1 MTEENNTAA
10 AAGATE
16 ATGPQLSLQRFY
28 LKDCSFES
36 PNPIES
42 FQGMAEWKPQMNLNL
57 SSTNSAVGENAREVV
72 LKVEVEVKQDDK
84 TIYLVEIQQAGVF
97 LISGIEGEELK
108 QILASYCPSL
118 LYPYAREAI
127 SDLVS
132 KGGFPQ
138 LLLQPV
144 NFDRLYQQA
153 RESAVAAAPAEGNA

>member
-1 MTEENNTAA
+1 MTEENNIPA

-36 PNPIES
+36 PNPIQT
-42 FQGMAEWKPQMNLNL
+42 FQGMAEWKPQMTLNL
-57 SSTNSAVGENAREVV
+57 TSSNAVVGDNAREVV
-72 LKVEVEVKQDDK
+72 LKVEVQVKQDEK
-84 TIYLVEIQQAGVF
+84 TLYLVEVQQAGVF
-97 LISGIEGEELK
+97 LINGIEGDDLK

-127 SDLVS
+127 SDLVA

-138 LLLQPV
+138 LLLQPM

-153 RESAVAAAPAEGNA
+153 QASAAAPTAGNA

>member
-1 MTEENNTAA
+1 MTEENNTPA
-10 AAGATE
+10 AAGAAE

-36 PNPIES
+36 PNPIET
-42 FQGMAEWKPQMNLNL
+42 FQGMAEWKPQMTLNL
-57 SSTNSAVGENAREVV
+57 TSSNSVVGDNAREVV
-72 LKVEVEVKQDDK
+72 LKVEVQVKQDEK
-84 TIYLVEIQQAGVF
+84 TLYLVEVQQAGVF
-97 LISGIEGEELK
+97 VINGIEGDDLK

-127 SDLVS
+127 SDLVA

-138 LLLQPV
+138 LLLQPM

-153 RESAVAAAPAEGNA
+153 QASAAAPTAGNA